1 MVGTIFFVGDDK
13 FKMTVE
19 QTGLTYVCTL
29 YVYMTTIVNFQ
40 MKKTDW
46 VNYGRFYTD
55 VPTLSLNKEIFL
67 NSLLLSE

>member
-19 QTGLTYVCTL
+19 QTGSTYVCTL
-29 YVYMTTIVNFQ
+29 YVYMTTIRNFQ
-40 MKKTDW
+40 IKKTDW
-46 VNYGRFYTD
+46 VNYGRFYTA